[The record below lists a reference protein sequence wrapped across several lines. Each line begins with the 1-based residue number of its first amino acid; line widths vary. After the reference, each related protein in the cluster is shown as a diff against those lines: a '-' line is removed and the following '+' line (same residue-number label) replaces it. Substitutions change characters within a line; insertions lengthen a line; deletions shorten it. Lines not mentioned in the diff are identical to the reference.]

1 MHLFHIPQCSIQ
13 NRNVHISVLNGA
25 LWDMEQ
31 VHSGI
36 CELGHTALPWLKLC
50 INHNFNSTDIV
61 RPWGSAMIRC
71 LLRYS
76 ENWPCYN
83 DSILYTAA
91 AARARSQRPGL
102 LEGHAGWSLWCRPA
116 RGESQ
121 WPMIRPIWAA
131 ATESCWITHISAVM
145 RWVMRNVNWI
155 LLVAG
160 IYARD
165 WWQSWWVT
173 NSSLLGPGQL
183 YGRLHEVALR
193 LSHCIC

>member
-1 MHLFHIPQCSIQ
+1 MLHSEQKCAHFCSEWSI
-13 NRNVHISVLNGA
+13 VGYGTGA
-25 LWDMEQ
+25 FWDLWIR
-31 VHSGI
+31 SF
-36 CELGHTALPWLKLC
+36 LHTALPWLKLC

-71 LLRYS
+71 LLGYS

-131 ATESCWITHISAVM
+131 ATESCWILLDNSHIRSDEVSDAKCELNITGG
-145 RWVMRNVNWI
+145 RYLRPW
-155 LLVAG
+155 LVTVLVSNK
-160 IYARD
+160 
-165 WWQSWWVT
+165 Q
-173 NSSLLGPGQL
+173 
-183 YGRLHEVALR
+183 
-193 LSHCIC
+193 